1 MKYKTLKET
10 PFALS
15 DNKSFTKQTK
25 VVSRKEFLKVDKS
38 IPLLVTNQYQIYP
51 EDFKDLELLRGRKI
65 ALVYISYLSGTEN
78 DIKEYFLDNMTM
90 DKILNSYKTN

>member
-10 PFALS
+10 PFAILGS
-15 DNKSFTKQTK
+15 KSFTKQTK

-51 EDFKDLELLRGRKI
+51 EDFKNLELLRGRKI
-65 ALVYISYLSGTEN
+65 ALVYISYLSGIEN
-78 DIKEYFLDNMTM
+78 DIKEYFLDNITM
-90 DKILNSYKTN
+90 DNILNSYKTN